1 MIFKYTKRVAMA
13 AVCAIGATALG
24 SAATAQAQERQA
36 EKWAKVCSKAGNNDI
51 CVVQFTIVTPTNQL
65 VTGVNLLTSK
75 GQTNRSIFQVAVPS
89 GRFIPQGVKVQIDN
103 GAENTLPYSICLP
116 DRCTAEIP
124 LDDRLVQALK
134 NGGELTLTSTNFRAQ
149 ANPVKVTLTGF
160 TAAYDGPP
168 LKANEVDARNKEIA
182 DELKKKAE
190 AARQKLQEAQERAKS
205 GN

>member
-1 MIFKYTKRVAMA
+1 MIFKSTTRAAIVAA
-13 AVCAIGATALG
+13 GAIA
-24 SAATAQAQERQA
+24 AATFGFVSTSAAQERPDQ
-36 EKWAKVCSKAGNNDI
+36 KWAKICSKAGENDI

-89 GRFIPQGVKVQIDN
+89 GRFIPQGVKVKIDN

-149 ANPVKVTLTGF
+149 ENPVKVTLSGF

-168 LKANEVDARNKEIA
+168 LKANEVDARNQEIA